1 MSRPVDAL
9 DASFPVA
16 ASIALDLIRRPEV
29 TERWSN
35 PSALPHLSVGGLAC
49 HLGRQA
55 VRAAELLPMPTDLPV
70 LESADNHYERAAWV
84 SEGSPDKNTVAS
96 GSDEADAA
104 GGAADLHARS
114 ARAVEEVADLLSR
127 GAAREVV
134 PIPWQG
140 WSLRRGDFLLTRQ
153 LEIVVHSDDLAV
165 SVGVPTPEFP
175 ADVFEPVRD
184 LLVRLAVRR
193 RGQSALISALSR
205 SERAQDISAF

>member
-16 ASIALDLIRRPEV
+16 VSIALDLIRRPEV

-55 VRAAELLPMPTDLPV
+55 VRAAELLPMPTDLPL
-70 LESADNHYERAAWV
+70 LEAADNHYERAAWV

-96 GSDEADAA
+96 GSDEADAVR
-104 GGAADLHARS
+104 GPADLHTRS
-114 ARAVEEVADLLSR
+114 AQAVEEVADLLSR

-175 ADVFEPVRD
+175 ADVFDPVRD

>member
-9 DASFPVA
+9 DSAFPVA
-16 ASIALDLIRRPEV
+16 ASIALDLIRHPEV
-29 TERWSN
+29 SAQWSN

-55 VRAAELLPMPTDLPV
+55 VRAAELLPTPADLPT

-84 SEGSPDKNTVAS
+84 TEGTPAADAVAT
-96 GSDEADAA
+96 GSDEADALR
-104 GGAADLHARS
+104 GPADLHARS
-114 ARAVEEVADLLSR
+114 GEALAQVSGLLSR
-127 GAAREVV
+127 GGALDVV

-140 WSLRRGDFLLTRQ
+140 WSLRRADFLLTRQ

-175 ADVFEPVRD
+175 AEVFDPVRD

-193 RGQSALISALSR
+193 HGQSALIGALSR
-205 SERAQDISAF
+205 SERARDISAF

>member
-1 MSRPVDAL
+1 MSHPVDAL
-9 DASFPVA
+9 DAAFPVA
-16 ASIALDLIRRPEV
+16 AAIALDLIRRPEV
-29 TERWSN
+29 TERWSD

-55 VRAAELLPMPTDLPV
+55 VRAAELLPEATDLPT
-70 LESADNHYERAAWV
+70 LESADSHYERAAWV
-84 SEGSPDKNTVAS
+84 SEGTPDEAAVAN
-96 GSDEADAA
+96 GPDEADAA
-104 GGAADLHARS
+104 RGPADLHTS
-114 ARAVEEVADLLSR
+114 STRALEVVRDLLGR
-127 GAAREVV
+127 GAARDVV

-140 WSLRRGDFLLTRQ
+140 WSLRRADFLLTRQ

-165 SVGVPTPEFP
+165 SVGVPTPAFP
-175 ADVFEPVRD
+175 PEVFDPVRD

>member
-16 ASIALDLIRRPEV
+16 ASIALDLIRRSEV
-29 TERWSN
+29 TERWSD

-70 LESADNHYERAAWV
+70 LEAADNHYERAAWV

-104 GGAADLHARS
+104 RGAADLHARS
-114 ARAVEEVADLLSR
+114 ARAVEEVGDLLSR

-140 WSLRRGDFLLTRQ
+140 WALRRGDFLLTRQ

-165 SVGVPTPEFP
+165 SIGVPTPEFP

>member
-9 DASFPVA
+9 DAAFPVA
-16 ASIALDLIRRPEV
+16 ASIALDLIRRSEV
-29 TERWSN
+29 SEQWSR
-35 PSALPHLSVGGLAC
+35 PSVLPHLSVGGLAC

-55 VRAAELLPMPTDLPV
+55 VRVAELLPMPTDLPL
-70 LESADNHYERAAWV
+70 LESADGHYERAAWV
-84 SEGSPDKNTVAS
+84 TEGAPDEASVAS

-104 GGAADLHARS
+104 RGPADLHARS
-114 ARAVEEVADLLSR
+114 AAALEEVGHLLSR
-127 GAAREVV
+127 GAARDVV

-140 WSLRRGDFLLTRQ
+140 WSLRRSEFLLTRQ

-165 SVGVPTPEFP
+165 SVGVPTPAFP
-175 ADVFEPVRD
+175 ADVFDPVRD

-193 RGQSALISALSR
+193 HGQSALISALSR